1 MLIGLVVGLLAG
13 FFGGWIDTILSRS
26 ADVMLALPQ
35 LLISIG
41 IVAACSTTKE
51 GCLGGIIQPGI
62 RVVIAVIALFSW
74 PYIARIVRGYTLS
87 LREREF
93 VEASRSL
100 GASNTRIIF
109 REILPNL
116 IGPLLVYTTLL
127 IPQSI
132 IFEAALSYLG
142 LGVPQETAS
151 WGGLLEPGVAV
162 LRRGV
167 VADALP
173 GPLPRH
179 HDSRLQ
185 PARRRPPRRARRAG
199 GSLNRVSN

>member
-1 MLIGLVVGLLAG
+1 MVGLIAG
-13 FFGGWIDTILSRS
+13 FFGGWSDTILSRS

-41 IVAACSTTKE
+41 IVAACSTSKE

-62 RVVIAVIALFSW
+62 RLVVAVIALFTW

-109 REILPNL
+109 REVLPNL
-116 IGPLLVYTTLL
+116 VGPLLVYTTLL
-127 IPQSI
+127 IPQAI
-132 IFEAALSYLG
+132 LFEAALSFLG

-151 WGGLLEPGVAV
+151 WGGLLNQASHL
-162 LRRGV
+162 LRRGL
-167 VADALP
+167 VAHALP
-173 GPLPRH
+173 GPVPRH
-179 HDSRLQ
+179 DDSGLQ
-185 PARRRPPRRARRAG
+185 PAR
-199 GSLNRVSN
+199 

>member
-1 MLIGLVVGLLAG
+1 M
-13 FFGGWIDTILSRS
+13 
-26 ADVMLALPQ
+26 
-35 LLISIG
+35 
-41 IVAACSTTKE
+41 
-51 GCLGGIIQPGI
+51 
-62 RVVIAVIALFSW
+62 AVIALFSW

-100 GASNTRIIF
+100 GASNVRIIF
-109 REILPNL
+109 REVLPNL

-127 IPQSI
+127 IPQAI

-142 LGVPQETAS
+142 LGVPPETAS
-151 WGGLLEPGVAV
+151 WGGLLNRGVAV
-162 LRRGV
+162 LRRGL

-179 HDSRLQ
+179 DNAGVQ
-185 PARRRPPRRARRAG
+185 PAR
-199 GSLNRVSN
+199 